1 MSNQELKS
9 RCQIIQ
15 QLLDTPSFYSEL
27 CNKANNDINKV
38 IKLLAEIIN
47 YALNTNAETIN
58 IDDVRNISNTNYFI
72 FPTNAHYYKMMSLF
86 GLSFL
91 PLDRRTNE
99 TLNRIDESVSLFS
112 VSVDNPRIKIESD
125 MEQAIKKSFISPSIV
140 FRHILK
146 QPNEKEEP
154 VIVGATES
162 SYYESILDKRINMA
176 KSMERTSARKAKSA
190 VSSFVGQDS
199 LLVVIPREAIDD
211 EDIRLKEITTSIPK
225 NKIGFIRIPSR
236 YTLLQICAKNKKIKD
251 GESISIR
258 DGSPYRKEEKIH
270 FTEPAFTY
278 SRYEK
283 IYVDNSFDYIAELLT
298 GDARYDVDIMYGA
311 KDTNNSR
318 ETLSE
323 NADENLRKI
332 RESGRITLYK
342 IGDKYRISNGR
353 HRLVYMKNYFLDH
366 VDYCRNENE
375 LKGLKERCTVLATVI
390 RTFEDKQVLEIIER
404 LKAAFPKIFIEKNNS
419 QNDLVDL
426 IIAFNGRLYNTRNKE
441 ELIDFYKNINHR
453 EMLEKYLLV
462 KISGNKKLDTN
473 YVIKYLISVYK
484 LDLINLSFSD
494 IVNYLKENGITYQ
507 DKTYSI
513 DCVDL
518 NQLYLDFIATINITT
533 ASILMNKGDGLV
545 TLNRLFR

>member
-27 CNKANNDINKV
+27 CNKANNDINEV
-38 IKLLAEIIN
+38 IKLLAKIIN
-47 YALNTNAETIN
+47 YALNTNTETIN

-112 VSVDNPRIKIESD
+112 VSVDNPRIMIESD

-146 QPNEKEEP
+146 QPTKKEEP
-154 VIVGATES
+154 VVVGASES
-162 SYYESILDKRINMA
+162 SYYETILDKRINMA
-176 KSMERTSARKAKSA
+176 KSMERTSARKAKQA

-211 EDIRLKEITTSIPK
+211 EDIRLKEITSSIPK

-258 DGSPYRKEEKIH
+258 DGSPYKIEEKKL

-283 IYVDNSFDYIAELLT
+283 IYIDNSFDYIAELLT

-323 NADENLRKI
+323 NADDNLRKI
-332 RESGRITLYK
+332 RESGRFTLYK

-404 LKAAFPKIFIEKNNS
+404 LKAAFPRIIIEKNSS
-419 QNDLVDL
+419 QNDLIDL
-426 IIAFNGRLYNTRNKE
+426 VIAFNGRLYNTRSKE
-441 ELIDFYKNINHR
+441 ELIDFYKNINHK

-494 IVNYLKENGITYQ
+494 LINYLKDNGITYQ

-533 ASILMNKGDGLV
+533 ASILMNKGNGLV